1 MKHLEVFSAL
11 RSLSFKSL
19 CVLLTLNSI
28 FLTTSCSKDD
38 ESIPEPIVYAE
49 ENPLNKYHEST
60 GFTTVSNFINA
71 GNYEFG
77 LVFSPNVKGK
87 INAITVKLPDAN
99 PNLKVTI
106 WDYTAKTVLRTEIVN
121 VAASNT
127 LLTKAIEAFPME
139 KDKKYMITMNSNDW
153 YKKNKPDNSNAIYP
167 ITAGNIKFLEYR
179 WIGTSSQTFPTNV
192 SLDYNGGDLSFNFQ
206 QTD

>member
-1 MKHLEVFSAL
+1 MKHLEFFSAL